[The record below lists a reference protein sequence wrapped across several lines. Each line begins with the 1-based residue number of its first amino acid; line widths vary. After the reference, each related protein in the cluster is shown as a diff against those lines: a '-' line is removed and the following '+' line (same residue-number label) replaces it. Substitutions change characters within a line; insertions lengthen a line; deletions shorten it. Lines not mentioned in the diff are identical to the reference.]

1 MFKIKPIFLIL
12 AIITGL
18 MLAAC
23 SAEQQIVTVEV
34 PGETVI
40 QTVEVP
46 GETIIQTVEVPG
58 ETVIQTVEV
67 PVEVQVPVTQ
77 STIVFWSFENQP
89 DRAEKTQS
97 IIDKFTEKTGINVEL
112 VLIDQVSMG
121 TIMAANYAA
130 GTLPDVILV
139 PVTLVGGWYGDGI
152 LDPVAST
159 QVIEALDES
168 TFAKGALKMAAV
180 DEGYAAVPTDGWGQL
195 LVYRADLFEKYGLEA
210 PTDYDKIVTAAKVL
224 EENGITGI
232 MAGTD
237 PGHPH
242 TQSTFEHFSLG
253 NGVHLTDGA
262 GNVTLDT
269 PEMITAIR
277 VYADL
282 MANYGPKD
290 TATFY
295 DQTRA
300 AYLAGEAGMVLWS
313 PYLLDEMAG
322 LVDSSMPNCPEC
334 SDDPAF
340 IAKNSNFVS
349 ALSGPDGGPAQFGK
363 VQYLGITVDADT
375 EAAKQFVE
383 FWMSDG
389 YLDWLAVGPEGKFP
403 MRRGTTENPTEY
415 INGWGKLEVGT
426 DRRAPLSDF
435 YSAEE
440 LQAIVEG
447 ADSLTMLGVDEG
459 EMELVTAIYED
470 LVFPRAV
477 GEVIEGVLT
486 PEEAAQ
492 QMQTEVEELQTSLA
506 GE

>member
-1 MFKIKPIFLIL
+1 LNKAVKQIG
-12 AIITGL
+12 AIMTLMIVVGITL
-18 MLAAC
+18 TAC
-23 SAEQQIVTVEV
+23 G
-34 PGETVI
+34 GETVV
-40 QTVEVP
+40 TVEVP

-58 ETVIQTVEV
+58 ETVVETVIETVEV
-67 PVEVQVPVTQ
+67 PVTNP
-77 STIVFWSFENQP
+77 TITFWSFETQP
-89 DRAEKTQS
+89 ARADKTQM
-97 IIDKFTEKTGINVEL
+97 IIDRFTEATGINVEL
-112 VLIDQVSMG
+112 VLVDQVSMG

-130 GTLPDVILV
+130 GTLPDVVFV

-152 LDPVAST
+152 LDPAAAT
-159 QVIEALDES
+159 DVIKALDES
-168 TFAKGALKMAAV
+168 TFAQGALKMASV
-180 DEGYAAVPTDGWGQL
+180 DEGYAAVPADGWGQL
-195 LVYRADLFEKYGLEA
+195 LIYRADLFEELGLEP
-210 PTDYDKIVTAAKVL
+210 PTDYDKIVAAAIAL

-262 GNVTLDT
+262 GNVTLNT
-269 PEMITAIR
+269 PEMITAIE

-282 MANYGPKD
+282 MANYGPRD

-295 DQTRA
+295 NQSRA
-300 AYLAGEAGMVLWS
+300 AYLAGETGMILWS
-313 PYLLDEMAG
+313 PYILDEMAG
-322 LVDSSMPNCPEC
+322 LVDSSLPNCPEC
-334 SDDPAF
+334 SDDSAF
-340 IAKNSNFVS
+340 IAKNSSFVS

-363 VQYLGITVDADT
+363 VQYMGITTGADT
-375 EAAKQFVE
+375 AAAQQFVE
-383 FWMSDG
+383 FWTSDG

-403 MRRGTTENPTEY
+403 MRRGTPENPTAFVD
-415 INGWGKLEVGT
+415 GWAELEVGT

-440 LQAIVEG
+440 LQAIVAG
-447 ADSLTMLGVDEG
+447 ADNLTMLGVDEG

-470 LVFPRAV
+470 LVIPRGV

-492 QMQTEVEELQTSLA
+492 QIQTQVEELQAALV
-506 GE
+506 EE